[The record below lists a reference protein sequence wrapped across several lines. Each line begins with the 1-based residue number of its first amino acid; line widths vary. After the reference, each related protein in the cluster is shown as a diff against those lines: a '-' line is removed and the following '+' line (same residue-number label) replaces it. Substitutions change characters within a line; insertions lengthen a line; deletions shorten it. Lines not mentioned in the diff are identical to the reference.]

1 WLAPEIQNVFSR
13 ADDAS
18 LSAEN
23 LGKLTTRVKPGFIR
37 VDADEVTYPA
47 HVILR
52 YEIERDLIEGNIEV
66 ADIPALWQQ
75 KMAQY
80 LGLDTTDN
88 FKDGCMQDIHWTDGS
103 FGYFPSYTLGAMY
116 AAQFMAAIKREM
128 DVDAL
133 IEKHDLSPIF
143 NWLETN
149 IWSKA
154 STLSTDELVR
164 QATGESLNP
173 RYFKEHL
180 ESRYL

>member
-1 WLAPEIQNVFSR
+1 
-13 ADDAS
+13 
-18 LSAEN
+18 
-23 LGKLTTRVKPGFIR
+23 
-37 VDADEVTYPA
+37 
-47 HVILR
+47 
-52 YEIERDLIEGNIEV
+52 
-66 ADIPALWQQ
+66 
-75 KMAQY
+75 
-80 LGLDTTDN
+80 
-88 FKDGCMQDIHWTDGS
+88 
-103 FGYFPSYTLGAMY
+103 
-116 AAQFMAAIKREM
+116 M